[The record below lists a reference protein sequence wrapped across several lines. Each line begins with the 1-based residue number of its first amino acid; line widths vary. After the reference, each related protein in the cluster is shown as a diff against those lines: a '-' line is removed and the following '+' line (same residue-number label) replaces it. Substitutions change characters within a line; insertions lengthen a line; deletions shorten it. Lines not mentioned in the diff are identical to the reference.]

1 MFRTLLLTALLL
13 TACSVDAK
21 EGAVGKAQAA
31 PAYETI
37 AFEIKSWGHVIRSW
51 DVGADGTVRHV
62 KIDGSPFADHRLEHR
77 TFAVEPADF
86 ARLAT
91 LAAALPSPAPDRD
104 QCRERATDLPYGTLR
119 LSRGNKEVE
128 IAFDSGCLDAPYKAF
143 IEQLIGMDELVGGW
157 VGQRPADSVEEV
169 GSRS

>member
-1 MFRTLLLTALLL
+1 MVRRSPIIGSSTA
-13 TACSVDAK
+13 
-21 EGAVGKAQAA
+21 
-31 PAYETI
+31 
-37 AFEIKSWGHVIRSW
+37 
-51 DVGADGTVRHV
+51 VR
-62 KIDGSPFADHRLEHR
+62 GRARRLC
-77 TFAVEPADF
+77 
-86 ARLAT
+86 RLAT